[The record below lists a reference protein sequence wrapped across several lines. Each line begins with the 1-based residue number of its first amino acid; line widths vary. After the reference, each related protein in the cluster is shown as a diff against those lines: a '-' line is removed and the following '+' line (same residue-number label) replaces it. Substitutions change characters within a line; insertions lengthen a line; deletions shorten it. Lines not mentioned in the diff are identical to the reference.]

1 MSRVFVPGAR
11 EPASLV
17 PAILAAAMLTSGCTP
32 TYVAPRAGPLAQVS
46 LVRGALDEREHA
58 KLMVS
63 DAGWSRRA
71 DITGGILFTYDKP
84 ATIPAGAPL
93 YMELQTLRYNGSIEL
108 YCGAHF
114 AFVPESGHSYA
125 VAPDT
130 HVGADCTA
138 TVTDQATGQAP
149 ASFTVLPVGP
159 GWRPAD

>member
-1 MSRVFVPGAR
+1 MSRFAVPVLLCA
-11 EPASLV
+11 ASL
-17 PAILAAAMLTSGCTP
+17 AAGCTP
-32 TYVAPRAGPLAQVS
+32 TYVAPRTGPMAQVS
-46 LVRGALDEREHA
+46 LTRGALEEREHA

-63 DAGWSRRA
+63 DARWSRRA

-84 ATIPAGAPL
+84 AAIPAGAPL

-114 AFVPESGHSYA
+114 VFVPEAGHSYA

-130 HVGADCTA
+130 HGGAACTA
-138 TVTDQATGQAP
+138 AVTDQATGQTP
-149 ASFTVLPVGP
+149 ASFTVLPVPP